1 MSVNR
6 AQRVDLEVIAG
17 LIPPQSRVL
26 DVGSGDGS
34 LLELLQET
42 KQIDGRG
49 LELSQRGV
57 NECVARGLSVVQG
70 DADKDLEFYPDKGF
84 DFVVLSQTLQATRNP
99 KLVLDELLRIG
110 EHAIVSFPNFGHW
123 RVRLSL
129 FVKGR
134 MPVTADL
141 PYSWYDTP
149 NIHFCTIRDFVELC
163 REVGAQMEKA
173 VALNAGGRP
182 MQVSLPWWVWNLLGD
197 QGVFLLKRR

>member
-1 MSVNR
+1 MSVNGS
-6 AQRVDLEVIAG
+6 QRVDLEVVAN
-17 LIPPQSRVL
+17 LIPPLSRVL
-26 DVGSGDGS
+26 DVGSGDGL

-42 KQIDGRG
+42 KQVDGRG

-57 NECVARGLSVVQG
+57 NECVARGLSVIQG
-70 DADKDLEFYPDKGF
+70 DADTDLEFYPDKGF

-110 EHAIVSFPNFGHW
+110 NRAIVSFPNFGHW

-149 NIHFCTIRDFVELC
+149 NIHFCTIRDFVNLVEEL
-163 REVGAQMEKA
+163 GASVEKA
-173 VALNAGGRP
+173 TALDGNGQKIGLS
-182 MQVSLPWWVWNLLGD
+182 MPWWFWNFFG
-197 QGVFLLKRR
+197 QQAVFLLKR